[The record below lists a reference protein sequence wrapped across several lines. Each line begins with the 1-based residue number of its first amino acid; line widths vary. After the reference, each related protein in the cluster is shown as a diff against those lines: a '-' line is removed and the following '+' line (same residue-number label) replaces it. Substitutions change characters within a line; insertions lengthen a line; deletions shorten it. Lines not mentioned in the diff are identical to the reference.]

1 MMSGIELAALVFRD
15 HAAEFW
21 TTVSQSG
28 PTGRPSVTCGATEG
42 DLSLTRMHLNPY
54 GESDCA
60 GVDLIVLAVLIAIV
74 HVISWLPRYIIYEPL
89 ANARMKGF
97 KTWDDDEAKRFSQ
110 TATSL
115 LFFCSSAVFATRILG
130 PEEWIYSPSSWYFM
144 SNITYVSPSFKF
156 YTLWYISRFSSDLIS
171 IFFEKRKK
179 DAFIASFIH
188 HVTTISLVSASAV
201 IGFLGFG
208 GLMMFLFDWADIP
221 LLAAKLFIYLSKDQN
236 DMYQYTANR
245 LFELFAVVFFVSR
258 VCLFNY
264 VVYRAVTDLPV
275 NTTNRIMEF
284 LMFALA
290 CLQTYWMYLIIAAV
304 KRQKKCGGNVEDIR
318 ETDACIREKDA

>member
-1 MMSGIELAALVFRD
+1 MPRRFVCP
-15 HAAEFW
+15 
-21 TTVSQSG
+21 SQQ
-28 PTGRPSVTCGATEG
+28 
-42 DLSLTRMHLNPY
+42 
-54 GESDCA
+54 
-60 GVDLIVLAVLIAIV
+60 VLKYQTFSPLHTAI
-74 HVISWLPRYIIYEPL
+74 
-89 ANARMKGF
+89 
-97 KTWDDDEAKRFSQ
+97 
-110 TATSL
+110 
-115 LFFCSSAVFATRILG
+115 
-130 PEEWIYSPSSWYFM
+130 
-144 SNITYVSPSFKF
+144 
-156 YTLWYISRFSSDLIS
+156 
-171 IFFEKRKK
+171 
-179 DAFIASFIH
+179 
-188 HVTTISLVSASAV
+188 

-304 KRQKKCGGNVEDIR
+304 KRQKNCGGNVEDIR
-318 ETDACIREKDA
+318 EKDACIREKDA

>member
-1 MMSGIELAALVFRD
+1 MPRRFVCP
-15 HAAEFW
+15 
-21 TTVSQSG
+21 SQQ
-28 PTGRPSVTCGATEG
+28 
-42 DLSLTRMHLNPY
+42 
-54 GESDCA
+54 
-60 GVDLIVLAVLIAIV
+60 VLK
-74 HVISWLPRYIIYEPL
+74 YQTFFPL
-89 ANARMKGF
+89 H
-97 KTWDDDEAKRFSQ
+97 T
-110 TATSL
+110 
-115 LFFCSSAVFATRILG
+115 
-130 PEEWIYSPSSWYFM
+130 
-144 SNITYVSPSFKF
+144 
-156 YTLWYISRFSSDLIS
+156 
-171 IFFEKRKK
+171 
-179 DAFIASFIH
+179 
-188 HVTTISLVSASAV
+188 AV

-318 ETDACIREKDA
+318 EKDACIREKDA